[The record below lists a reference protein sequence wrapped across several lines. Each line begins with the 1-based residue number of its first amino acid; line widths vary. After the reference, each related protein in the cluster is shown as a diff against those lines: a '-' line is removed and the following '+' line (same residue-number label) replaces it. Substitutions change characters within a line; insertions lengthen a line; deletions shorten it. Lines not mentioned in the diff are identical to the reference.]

1 VSVGSVLDG
10 PDFAYTLW
18 VLLRRPPDD
27 APLAGTCT
35 LLRKGSQ
42 GASSPRLAVDAGRRL
57 VVELTTTSAAESFTS
72 LSRLRYDTWY
82 HLALVRLG
90 AARQVRLYV
99 NGILDSEQ
107 ATVGYTAANQNPL
120 LLGGEAPSDCA
131 LQLFV
136 DEVRAFDRILEADEI
151 GAEAAPALGG
161 TESAFLRLG
170 CADCAL
176 DTAMNA
182 CPENYHL
189 CNGLELHTEAYR
201 IAKNLGWISQGTHV
215 WSHASEANAAAQAQ
229 GGVGP
234 GGEMITQT
242 LGLGLCCID

>member
-1 VSVGSVLDG
+1 
-10 PDFAYTLW
+10 
-18 VLLRRPPDD
+18 
-27 APLAGTCT
+27 
-35 LLRKGSQ
+35 
-42 GASSPRLAVDAGRRL
+42 L

-90 AARQVRLYV
+90 AARQIRLYV